1 MEDIEP
7 LTSFPRMSEML
18 LKKGIPAV
26 SQKQKYVASTHFVD
40 KIAETEMIE
49 MDEGGIFYLSP
60 DGHRTRGYLYLLDN
74 RGSSYPKAHI
84 CECAVL
90 RDYRNTRFTGRFVWT
105 NKSNVAVRVGGSY
118 GFDGVNRLDICR
130 SCLYALDWSRIKG
143 FPLNTVD
150 FVQRLEQDTADALF
164 KTSTKKDILG
174 RTRNWYSIRLGYLE
188 HVDYI
193 CERCGRSFSQIDQ
206 RPFIDVITV
215 EGSAEQRLY
224 RNLKCLCVGC
234 LHTLSPERF
243 AGPFQSTIYHL
254 YVRCYI
260 SQEKKKAIAEVMAS
274 LNGTS
279 DLLSLLA
286 AGVCRRQDQTR

>member
-7 LTSFPRMSEML
+7 LTSFPRMSEVL
-18 LKKGIPAV
+18 LKKGITAV
-26 SQKQKYVASTHFVD
+26 SRKQKYVASTHFID
-40 KIAETEMIE
+40 KIANTERIE

-60 DGHRTRGYLYLLDN
+60 NGNKTRGYLYLLDN
-74 RGSSYPKAHI
+74 RDSSYPKAHI

-105 NKSNVAVRVGGSY
+105 NKSNVAIRVGGSY
-118 GFDGVNRLDICR
+118 GFDGVNRLEICK
-130 SCLYALDWSRIKG
+130 SCLYALDWSCIKG

-164 KTSTKKDILG
+164 KTSTNKDILD
-174 RTRNWYSIRLGYLE
+174 RTRNRYSIRLGYLE

-215 EGSAEQRLY
+215 EGSAEQRMY

-234 LHTLSPERF
+234 LHTLRPEHF
-243 AGPFQSTIYHL
+243 AGPFRSSIYHM
-254 YVRCYI
+254 YVRRYE
-260 SQEKKKAIAEVMAS
+260 SSEKKKAIADLLTS
-274 LNGTS
+274 LNKAPN
-279 DLLSLLA
+279 LLVTLA
-286 AGVCRRQDQTR
+286 SETCKR